1 MFDKLRILRIILPNM
16 RKSDFVKALFPKI
29 RQGILATTYL
39 QPEQWWYLSEL
50 AEKIGA
56 TPSSLQRELKSLS
69 QNGLLRTKREGNRL
83 YFQAETDSPV
93 FKPLQELIGQTLG
106 IVPALEETL
115 AQFAKKIDFGFIYG
129 SVAKGEE
136 HSLSDVDVLI
146 IGEIGLAEIAKPLR
160 NLERKFGREINA
172 NHYKKSEFIGKLKE
186 KNHFLSRIIEEQKLF
201 LKGNSDEF
209 EKFVEQ

>member
-1 MFDKLRILRIILPNM
+1 M

-172 NHYKKSEFIGKLKE
+172 NHYKKNEFIGKLKE
-186 KNHFLSRIIEEQKLF
+186 KNHFLSKIIEEQKLF